1 MFENIN
7 RNKQYVFIVVV
18 VTPNSSRIFSA
29 NDLAKATS
37 QLVDLGVRVLH
48 VFNNMRTTPRLFK
61 TLINFTLAKFDKLFL
76 VMVHT
81 IMHHAQCTN
90 DHHIQV
96 LNLKFWL

>member
-7 RNKQYVFIVVV
+7 TNKQYVFIVVI
-18 VTPNSSRIFSA
+18 VTPNSLHMFNA
-29 NDLAKATS
+29 NELAKTTS

-48 VFNNMRTTPRLFK
+48 VFTNMRTTPKLFK

-81 IMHHAQCTN
+81 IMHHAQSTN

-96 LNLKFWL
+96 LNLKFCL